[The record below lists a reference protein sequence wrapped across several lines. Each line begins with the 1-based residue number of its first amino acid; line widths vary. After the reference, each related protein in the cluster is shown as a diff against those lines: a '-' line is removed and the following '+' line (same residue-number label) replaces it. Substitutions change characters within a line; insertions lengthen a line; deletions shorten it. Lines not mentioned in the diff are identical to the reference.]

1 MTRDEFI
8 QGLKDDVFY
17 DDFEKHSLERF
28 KYVKW
33 YIDNEVNF
41 VINGV
46 KIGVVEPYSDEGMK
60 LTNLAFEQLRKKY
73 GHQ

>member
-17 DDFEKHSLERF
+17 EDFEKHSLERF

-33 YIDNEVNF
+33 YLDNEANLMVN
-41 VINGV
+41 GQR
-46 KIGVVEPYSDEGMK
+46 IGGVEPYDDNGMIA
-60 LTNLAFEQLRKKY
+60 TNIAFESLRRSY
-73 GHQ
+73 GYK

>member
-33 YIDNEVNF
+33 YLDNEANLMVN
-41 VINGV
+41 GQR
-46 KIGVVEPYSDEGMK
+46 IGGVEPYDDNGMR

>member
-33 YIDNEVNF
+33 YMDNEVNF

-46 KIGVVEPYSDEGMK
+46 KI
-60 LTNLAFEQLRKKY
+60 
-73 GHQ
+73 